1 MKIFIIAILIGIMI
15 QSLSN
20 IIMNI
25 YHYLGIKEETLS
37 GSLIYNS
44 AALVYVLNRGVMIIN
59 VTILGAL
66 IIKHYIL

>member
-1 MKIFIIAILIGIMI
+1 MKIFVIAILIGIMV
-15 QSLSN
+15 QSLSK

-59 VTILGAL
+59 ATILGAL
-66 IIKHYIL
+66 IVKHYIL

>member
-15 QSLSN
+15 QSVSN

>member
-1 MKIFIIAILIGIMI
+1 MKIFIIAILIGIMV
-15 QSLSN
+15 QSLSKM
-20 IIMNI
+20 IMSI

-37 GSLIYNS
+37 SSLIYNS

-66 IIKHYIL
+66 IVKHYIL

>member
-15 QSLSN
+15 QSVSN

-25 YHYLGIKEETLS
+25 YHYLGIKKETLS